1 MRRAYSIYRYKLQ
14 KGDNDATARIIISS
28 EESDET
34 RDIPIP
40 FHKMPYYYA
49 KSLSNTINQKDVPI
63 WDITFIE
70 LQKAYNKARFDPYLK
85 YNATELIKKCFREF
99 GISFK
104 RRIPWLYPDNGK
116 LLISNQHID
125 VKRYFNIM
133 LSNIYLRLRVSG
145 PSFWNKDY

>member
-14 KGDNDATARIIISS
+14 KGDNDATSRIIISS
-28 EESDET
+28 EESDEK
-34 RDIPIP
+34 RDIP
-40 FHKMPYYYA
+40 FHKTPYSFA
-49 KSLSNTINQKDVPI
+49 KSLSNTVNQKDVPI

-133 LSNIYLRLRVSG
+133 LSNIYLRLRASG